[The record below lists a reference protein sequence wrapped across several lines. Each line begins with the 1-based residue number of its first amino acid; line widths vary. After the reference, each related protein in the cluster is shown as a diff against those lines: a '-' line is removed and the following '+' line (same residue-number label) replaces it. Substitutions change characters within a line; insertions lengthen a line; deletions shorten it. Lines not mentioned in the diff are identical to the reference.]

1 MDESRRVPVMFEL
14 LGMRRFSQVVILAPE
29 DSALTLAQLRIVR
42 SLLQKHFSSER
53 RVWMGVGVG
62 AFRASRV

>member
-1 MDESRRVPVMFEL
+1 MFEL
-14 LGMRRFSQVVILAPE
+14 LGMLRFSQVVILAPE

-42 SLLQKHFSSER
+42 SLLQKHFCSER
-53 RVWMGVGVG
+53 RVWAWGLG